1 MRFTKTP
8 QFDRD
13 FKALKAEHKRQF
25 LSVVPDFNAA
35 CDAYAQAYARAQ
47 DQDAV
52 KEKAPAY
59 RWPAALRVH
68 PMKSA
73 PGIWE
78 MTWSFAS
85 PDGRATFEF
94 VSDDQGLTLRW
105 RRIGD
110 HSVYQQ
116 P

>member
-1 MRFTKTP
+1 MRFEKTP

-13 FKALKAEHKRQF
+13 FKALKAEHKQHF
-25 LSVVPDFNAA
+25 LSVVPNFNEA
-35 CDAYAQAYARAQ
+35 CDAYAEAYERAQ
-47 DQDAV
+47 HKDAV

-59 RWPAALRVH
+59 RWPAVLRVK

-73 PGIWE
+73 PGVWE

-94 VSDDQGLTLRW
+94 LTDDRGLMLRW

-110 HSVYQQ
+110 HSDYRT